1 MTRQYE
7 ITRDEVR
14 TAWERVR
21 NAGGGAGYD
30 GTTIEDVKGDEE
42 SQLYKLW
49 NRLSS
54 GSYMAQPVKLVQ
66 IPKVGGGMRTLGVP
80 TVTDRIA
87 QMVIKNRLEPI
98 LEPHFHA
105 DSYAYRPDRSA
116 EQAVGVARNRCFRY
130 KWVVDIDIKQF
141 FDTLEHESLFEMLK
155 GYTQEPMIHLYVRRF
170 LKAEGVDQDGTRV
183 TRNKGTPQGG
193 VVSPL
198 LANLYLHEAFDKWM
212 EKFPEIPFER
222 YADDIIVHCV
232 SENQAYYI
240 KNRIEGRL
248 KLFGLQMHPEKT
260 QVVYTGDNDSDDGA
274 GKKAVRK
281 FTYLG
286 YEFKPRGWKG
296 KLVFTPAIGS
306 KAKKAI
312 RDKMKG
318 WDLSSKISMKIEDI
332 AKQVNS
338 QIRGWI
344 IYYGH
349 YRKSALFAVAVD
361 IDTVLV
367 RWLKRKCKLRVG
379 LNSAWEML
387 KRIKAANP
395 KLFCHW
401 YMIGS
406 PLTTAVCGESLTY
419 GSVST

>member
-7 ITRDEVR
+7 ITREEVC

-21 NAGGGAGYD
+21 SAGGGSGCD
-30 GTTIEDVKGDEE
+30 GMTIEDVKGDEE
-42 SQLYKLW
+42 RQLYKLW

-54 GSYMAQPVKLVQ
+54 GSYMAQPVQLVQ
-66 IPKVGGGMRTLGVP
+66 IPKVGGGMRTLGIP

-98 LEPHFHA
+98 LEPQFHA
-105 DSYAYRPDRSA
+105 DSYAYRPNRSP
-116 EQAVGVARNRCFRY
+116 EQAVGVARNRCFQY

-141 FDTLEHESLFEMLK
+141 FDTLEHERVLEMLK
-155 GYTQEPMIHLYVRRF
+155 GYTQELMIHLYVMRF
-170 LKAEGVDQDGTRV
+170 LKAEGINQDGTRV
-183 TRNKGTPQGG
+183 TRSKGTPQGG
-193 VVSPL
+193 VISPL

-212 EKFPEIPFER
+212 EKFPEMPFER

-232 SENQAYYI
+232 SERQAYYI

-248 KLFGLQMHPEKT
+248 KLFGLEMHPEKT
-260 QVVYTGDNDSDDGA
+260 QVVYTGNNDSDDGV
-274 GKKAVRK
+274 GKKALRK

-286 YEFKPRGWKG
+286 YEFKPRSWKD
-296 KLVFTPAIGS
+296 KVVFTPAIGS

-312 RDKMKG
+312 REKMKR
-318 WDLSSKISMKIEDI
+318 WDLISKISMKIEDI
-332 AKQVNS
+332 AQEVNS

-344 IYYGH
+344 TYYGH
-349 YRKSALFAVAVD
+349 YRKSALFAVAED

-367 RWLKRKCKLRVG
+367 RWLKRKYNMRVG
-379 LNSAWEML
+379 LISAWDKL
-387 KRIKAANP
+387 RQIKARAP

-401 YMIGS
+401 YMVRS
-406 PLTTAVCGESLTY
+406 MLTRAV
-419 GSVST
+419 